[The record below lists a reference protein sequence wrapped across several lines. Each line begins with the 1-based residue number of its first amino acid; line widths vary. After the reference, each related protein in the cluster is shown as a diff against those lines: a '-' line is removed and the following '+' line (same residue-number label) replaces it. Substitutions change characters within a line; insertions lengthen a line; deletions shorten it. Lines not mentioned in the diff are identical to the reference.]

1 MTKTAMLPVR
11 LVILVSGNGS
21 NLQAIIDHIESGE
34 LNAEISMVISDKKN
48 AWGITRARQQ
58 SIATQIIEPETG
70 ETREQYDHRLIEIID
85 DAGCDYIIL
94 AGFMRIL
101 SDMFVNRY
109 KGYLLNIHPSLLP
122 GYKGLNTHQ
131 RVLDAGEK
139 IHGASVHFVT
149 PDLDSGPVI
158 MQAII
163 DILPH
168 DTPETLADRVLERE
182 HSLYSRVL
190 SMCINSEV
198 KLSNDDI
205 IMDGHKINKPLILE
219 SE

>member
-1 MTKTAMLPVR
+1 MTKTAMLPAR
-11 LVILVSGNGS
+11 LVILISGNGS

-48 AWGITRARQQ
+48 ASGITRARRQG
-58 SIATQIIEPETG
+58 IAAQIVEPETG

-85 DAGCDYIIL
+85 DVGCDYIIL

-122 GYKGLNTHQ
+122 GYKGLNTHR

-149 PDLDSGPVI
+149 PALDSGPVI

-168 DTPETLADRVLERE
+168 DTPETLAGRVLERE